1 MTETKTEIKIMKYI
15 YINKYKK
22 LNKNIDRYYNNIQII
37 ITNCKDD
44 NELKVLKST
53 LIIMILYI

>member
-44 NELKVLKST
+44 NEQSFKKEH
-53 LIIMILYI
+53 